1 MADADLMEEVS
12 QAVRQAAKLPADR
25 IVAPESRLVEDLG
38 IDSLDL
44 VGVVLQVQDRF
55 GIELPDDDVA
65 RVRTVADLAT
75 SVAERQTV
83 AA

>member
-1 MADADLMEEVS
+1 MEEVS